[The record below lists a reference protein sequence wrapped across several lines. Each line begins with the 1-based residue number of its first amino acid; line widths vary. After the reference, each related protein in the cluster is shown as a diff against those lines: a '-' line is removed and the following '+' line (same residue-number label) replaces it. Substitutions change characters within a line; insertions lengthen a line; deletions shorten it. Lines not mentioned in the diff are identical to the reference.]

1 MGTPTFRALIQMN
14 VWWLVRKSAFAHMA
28 GRAGREAWRLVKG
41 SERAPPIIVD
51 RDVED
56 VQWVFE
62 RNALPMI
69 RRNALILEDE
79 GIPTIFM
86 LQPMLALERKNLE
99 RMPEI
104 ERQLFAFNVASWPPN
119 YEDFLLQAT
128 PKIAAMIESEVEP
141 TGASFLDLT
150 AIFRESEGQIFTD
163 YAHLTPEGNRILAE
177 VVAGEIVRLMGSRTE
192 VSPEE
197 EVH

>member
-1 MGTPTFRALIQMN
+1 
-14 VWWLVRKSAFAHMA
+14 
-28 GRAGREAWRLVKG
+28 
-41 SERAPPIIVD
+41 
-51 RDVED
+51 
-56 VQWVFE
+56 
-62 RNALPMI
+62 MI

-79 GIPTIFM
+79 GIPTMFM

-104 ERQLFAFNVASWPPN
+104 ERELFAFNVASWPPN
-119 YEDFLLQAT
+119 YEEFLLQAT

-150 AIFRESEGQIFTD
+150 AIFQESEGQIFTD